1 MKQPSVIAAALAVA
15 LAFTTFAADAQ
26 DGQRVRVAIE
36 GAFPPWNAL
45 DSDGQLQGFDV
56 DLIHDLC
63 RRAKVECQ
71 LESGAWATLVPGLN
85 VGKYDLVMTLGINE
99 KRKKVVDFTVP
110 YASGV
115 ASFLVLKNGPLA
127 SMPMRGE
134 RLNLNDK
141 TRADPVMATL
151 GAMLKG
157 KTVGVVQSTSHEQLM
172 KTYFGDDVTVRT
184 YRSSAERDLDLK
196 AGRIDAGFD
205 SGVYAR
211 SVMAKPGNDTLINA
225 GPDLKGAMLATNV
238 AMGMRKGDTRLKA
251 TFDAAI
257 TAAAHDG
264 VIRQLSQKWSKM
276 DLTPDLP

>member
-45 DSDGQLQGFDV
+45 DSHGQLQGFDV

-184 YRSSAERDLDLK
+184 YRS
-196 AGRIDAGFD
+196 
-205 SGVYAR
+205 
-211 SVMAKPGNDTLINA
+211 
-225 GPDLKGAMLATNV
+225 
-238 AMGMRKGDTRLKA
+238 
-251 TFDAAI
+251 
-257 TAAAHDG
+257 
-264 VIRQLSQKWSKM
+264 
-276 DLTPDLP
+276 